1 MDTTNTTTDTPG
13 PTSLDK
19 RSKAYREQKLANA
32 LSESIS
38 VSPRENKSNQDK
50 LEELIQNA
58 LKLKMVIFH
67 HTVKA
72 FDGTP
77 EYALYETAPN
87 TKSTRLAEI
96 WYTPFGVVTKQHNIF
111 KIIPLAQVKDTIV
124 A

>member
-13 PTSLDK
+13 LASLDK
-19 RSKAYREQKLANA
+19 RSKAYKELAKSQGVIDEDKSTN
-32 LSESIS
+32 ESKI
-38 VSPRENKSNQDK
+38 KD
-50 LEELIQNA
+50 LIQNA